1 MAQSLATSHQLTVF
15 CSLKALLADDG
26 TYVDVT
32 TFLRF
37 ELNHGDI
44 RYGVLDLI
52 VQFPYKGQHA
62 QCYLL
67 HFFPVDT
74 VKENVKPTFPEWTE
88 GFHFPPALLKLRAT
102 VEGTII
108 PLYHQGCIAINTRGA
123 TIYGARRTLVRRMIL
138 HIQHHEDHLLTVL
151 ADAVPAREIAT
162 NMDSLEAFLQTRPF
176 PGSLPRRAG
185 FWTVTDRRQQHVL
198 RVDPQSMAQTP
209 PQRQVERTHH
219 QIETALHARVQG
231 FHALVHDIEQTVDD
245 VPHDV
250 QGALLTPLTDLHS
263 QTTMNHR
270 HRGCSPCDKLLEQE
284 HLVLFLFV

>member
-1 MAQSLATSHQLTVF
+1 MQRQQEPL
-15 CSLKALLADDG
+15 LLADDG

-32 TFLRF
+32 NFVRF

-52 VQFPYKGQHA
+52 VQFPYKGQRA

-88 GFHFPPALLKLRAT
+88 GCHFPPALLKLRAT

-108 PLYHQGCIAINTRGA
+108 PLYHQECIAINTRGA

-138 HIQHHEDHLLTVL
+138 HTQHHEDHLLTVL

-162 NMDSLEAFLQTRPF
+162 NMDSLEAFLQHAPF
-176 PGSLPRRAG
+176 
-185 FWTVTDRRQQHVL
+185 Q
-198 RVDPQSMAQTP
+198 
-209 PQRQVERTHH
+209 
-219 QIETALHARVQG
+219 ARYRGVQDFG
-231 FHALVHDIEQTVDD
+231 R
-245 VPHDV
+245 
-250 QGALLTPLTDLHS
+250 LLTGGSSMYSVWIHS
-263 QTTMNHR
+263 QWRKVPAPTPGRAHTP
-270 HRGCSPCDKLLEQE
+270 SD
-284 HLVLFLFV
+284 